1 MRESL
6 RALRPERGSQFLAGS
21 VLSLLA
27 VMERAVQV
35 ENLVKRFGS
44 FTAVDGVTFSADRGE
59 VFGILG
65 PNGAGKTTTLEII
78 ESLQKPTEGRVSV
91 LGLDVQS
98 NAAEVKAR
106 IGVQLQA
113 SAYYDYLNLK
123 EILALLGS
131 FYPKRV
137 PPQTLLEQVG
147 LLDKAAN
154 RMGEL
159 SGGQKQRFAVAASL
173 VNDPELIILDEPTTG
188 LDPQARRNLWG
199 LIREINQRGVTV
211 VLTTHYMDE
220 AEYLCGRL
228 AIMDYGQLLA
238 LDTPQNLINKLEA
251 TYTVKLTMDRPMT
264 MDQLESLNGS
274 VERVSS
280 GDQAGEQA
288 REDSG
293 AENTY
298 VLRLTNSPAAL
309 QAMLGE
315 IAKAELGLENLQ
327 ITPVT
332 LEDVFLDLTGN
343 ESRD

>member
-1 MRESL
+1 
-6 RALRPERGSQFLAGS
+6 
-21 VLSLLA
+21 
-27 VMERAVQV
+27 MERAVQV

-44 FTAVDGVTFSADRGE
+44 FTAVGGVTFAVNRGE

-98 NAAEVKAR
+98 NAAQVKAR

-131 FYPKRV
+131 FYPSQV
-137 PPQTLLEQVG
+137 LPETLLERVG
-147 LLDKAAN
+147 LLDKAAS
-154 RMGEL
+154 RTGEL

-173 VNDPELIILDEPTTG
+173 VNDPELVILDEPTTG

-211 VLTTHYMDE
+211 VLTTHYMEE
-220 AEYLCGRL
+220 AENLCNRL
-228 AIMDYGQLLA
+228 AIMDHGQLLA
-238 LDTPQNLINKLEA
+238 LDTPRNLVNQLEA

-264 MDQLESLNGS
+264 KGQLKALNGGIDVVHS
-274 VERVSS
+274 
-280 GDQAGEQA
+280 GEQA
-288 REDSG
+288 EGEPG
-293 AENTY
+293 ADNTY
-298 VLRLTNSPAAL
+298 LLRLTNDPSAL
-309 QAMLGE
+309 QTMLDE
-315 IAKAELGLENLQ
+315 ISKAELSLETLQ

-343 ESRD
+343 ELRD

>member
-1 MRESL
+1 MIDAIIVRDVTKAFGKKVAVRDL
-6 RALRPERGSQFLAGS
+6 DLTVAAGS
-21 VLSLLA
+21 LCG
-27 VMERAVQV
+27 
-35 ENLVKRFGS
+35 F
-44 FTAVDGVTFSADRGE
+44 
-59 VFGILG
+59 IG

-131 FYPKRV
+131 FYPTRI

-147 LLDKAAN
+147 LLDKAAS

-173 VNDPELIILDEPTTG
+173 VNDPELVILDEPTTG
-188 LDPQARRNLWG
+188 LDPQARRNLWA
-199 LIREINQRGVTV
+199 LIKEINHRGVTV

-220 AEYLCGRL
+220 AENLCGRL
-228 AIMDYGQLLA
+228 AIMDHGRLLA
-238 LDTPQNLINKLEA
+238 LDTPQNLINQLEA
-251 TYTVKLTMDRPMT
+251 TYTVKLTMDKPMT
-264 MDQLESLNGS
+264 MAQLKALNGG
-274 VERVSS
+274 VEVLKS
-280 GDQAGEQA
+280 GEQAGE
-288 REDSG
+288 ETG
-293 AENTY
+293 TENTY
-298 VLRLTNSPAAL
+298 LLRITNSRTAL
-309 QAMLGE
+309 QTMLDE
-315 IAKAELGLENLQ
+315 IAKADLGLENLQ

-332 LEDVFLDLTGN
+332 LEDVFLELTGK
-343 ESRD
+343 ELRD

>member
-1 MRESL
+1 
-6 RALRPERGSQFLAGS
+6 
-21 VLSLLA
+21 
-27 VMERAVQV
+27 MEHAVQV
-35 ENLVKRFGS
+35 EHLVKRFGT
-44 FTAVDGVTFSADRGE
+44 FTAVDGVTFGVDRGE

-137 PPQTLLEQVG
+137 SSETLLEQVG
-147 LLDKAAN
+147 LSDKASS

-159 SGGQKQRFAVAASL
+159 SGGQQQRFAVAASL
-173 VNDPELIILDEPTTG
+173 VNAPELVILDEPTTG

-199 LIREINQRGVTV
+199 LIKEVNQRGVTV
-211 VLTTHYMDE
+211 VMTTHYMDE
-220 AEYLCGRL
+220 AENLCNRL
-228 AIMDYGQLLA
+228 AIMDHGQILA
-238 LDTPQNLINKLEA
+238 LDTPQNLINQLEA
-251 TYTVKLTMDRPMT
+251 TYTVKLTMTKPMT
-264 MDQLESLNGS
+264 MAQLKALNGGIE
-274 VERVSS
+274 VLQS
-280 GDQAGEQA
+280 GEQAGE
-288 REDSG
+288 EPG
-293 AENTY
+293 PENTY
-298 VLRLTNSPAAL
+298 LLRLTNSPSAL
-309 QAMLGE
+309 QTMLDE
-315 IAKAELGLENLQ
+315 IAKANLGLENLQ

-332 LEDVFLDLTGN
+332 LEDVFLDLTGT
-343 ESRD
+343 ELRD

>member
-1 MRESL
+1 
-6 RALRPERGSQFLAGS
+6 
-21 VLSLLA
+21 
-27 VMERAVQV
+27 MERAVQV

-44 FTAVDGVTFSADRGE
+44 FTAVDGVTFSVDRGE

-131 FYPKRV
+131 FYPNRV

-173 VNDPELIILDEPTTG
+173 VNDPELVILDEPTTG
-188 LDPQARRNLWG
+188 LDPQARRNLWS
-199 LIREINQRGVTV
+199 LIKEINQRGVTV

-220 AEYLCGRL
+220 AEHLCNRL
-228 AIMDYGQLLA
+228 AIMDHGQILA
-238 LDTPQNLINKLEA
+238 LDTPRNLINQLDA
-251 TYTVKLTMDRPMT
+251 TYAVKLTMDKPMT
-264 MDQLESLNGS
+264 LAQLNTLKGS
-274 VERVSS
+274 VEVVSS
-280 GDQAGEQA
+280 GEQDGKQDGEQAGEDA
-288 REDSG
+288 G
-293 AENTY
+293 TENTY
-298 VLRLTNSPAAL
+298 LLRLTNSPAAL
-309 QAMLGE
+309 QAMLDE

-343 ESRD
+343 ELRD